1 MKGRRMERLRM
12 RAASGVMEGGGVAGL
27 AQMRAKMSGRHSYS
41 KLVDA
46 SESGL
51 GRGSGRT
58 GSGGGGGGS
67 AV

>member
-1 MKGRRMERLRM
+1 MERLRM

-41 KLVDA
+41 KLDA
-46 SESGL
+46 SESGSGS

>member
-1 MKGRRMERLRM
+1 MERLRM

-41 KLVDA
+41 KLDA
-46 SESGL
+46 SESGS

-67 AV
+67 AARGWDVQ

>member
-1 MKGRRMERLRM
+1 MERLRM

-27 AQMRAKMSGRHSYS
+27 AQMRAKMSGRHRTQSWM
-41 KLVDA
+41 
-46 SESGL
+46 SESGSGS